1 MRISGWKR
9 VASAACLTLAA
20 ACAYGAS
27 ASAPS
32 RAETMREAAG
42 HRPVLRGTRVL
53 TLAGYELNVAFTTGG
68 KVICFD
74 ISAS

>member
-1 MRISGWKR
+1 
-9 VASAACLTLAA
+9 
-20 ACAYGAS
+20 
-27 ASAPS
+27 
-32 RAETMREAAG
+32 MREAAG